1 MVGLERPQIGFG
13 QCLNYL
19 ITECVRVKGISPQ
32 DSEPVSCGKYHI
44 YACGIVFPLTCSDQ
58 VLIAAV
64 VSASHSY
71 SDLFFPPFQVH

>member
-1 MVGLERPQIGFG
+1 MVGLERPQIGFWPVS
-13 QCLNYL
+13 NYL
-19 ITECVRVKGISPQ
+19 IIECVRVKGTSPQ

-58 VLIAAV
+58 VLVVAV
-64 VSASHSY
+64 VSASYSH